1 MTEQNKQTLGLANA
15 AVISGD
21 YEGFLSYCTEDTVW
35 TFVGEQTLQGKEAV
49 REYMAQTYQVPPQ
62 FEVERMIAD
71 GAFVTAFGKIK
82 LKDTGGVMVSYDYC
96 DVWRFKDGMLHEL
109 KAFVVAVNTK
119 VDEPKGAETVIGSG
133 FTYDENEHP
142 TDESEPASHVVDEE
156 IVDLPDLG
164 KPDRP

>member
-1 MTEQNKQTLGLANA
+1 MTEQNKQTLELANA
-15 AVISGD
+15 AVTSGD

-35 TFVGEQTLQGKEAV
+35 TFVGGQTLQGKEAV
-49 REYMAQTYQVPPQ
+49 REYMAQTYQEPPQ

-71 GAFVTAFGKIK
+71 EAFVTALGKIK
-82 LKDTGGVMVSYDYC
+82 LRDTDGAMVSYEYC
-96 DVWRFKDGMLHEL
+96 DVWRFKDGLLYEL
-109 KAFVVAVNTK
+109 KAFVVAVDTK
-119 VDEPKGAETVIGSG
+119 VDESEGAETVIGSG

-142 TDESEPASHVVDEE
+142 TDESEPASQVADEE